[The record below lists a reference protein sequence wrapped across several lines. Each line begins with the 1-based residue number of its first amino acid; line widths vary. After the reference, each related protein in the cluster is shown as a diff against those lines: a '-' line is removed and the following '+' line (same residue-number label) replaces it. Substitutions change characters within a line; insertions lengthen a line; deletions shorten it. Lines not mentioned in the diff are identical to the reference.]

1 MGDGEEEEEAVVHLR
16 RRRYSARAGWLGG
29 NKYRKLFWA
38 GGGKGLVGWGST
50 RTNGEGLWED
60 RGGISDIQNRGR
72 EVARQAEASCYLR
85 REAGGG
91 MYNTERRRPF
101 SASEVEIFSKDVTH
115 RVQTSAKNFTKYR
128 GKEIAIKERLSIFVL
143 ALCLAYSSSISTLD
157 SQELTM

>member
-1 MGDGEEEEEAVVHLR
+1 MRLAPGEKEGRARSRFPQHTRERRERRARKAFEISFSISLKNDFAASGEDGGWGMGKR
-16 RRRYSARAGWLGG
+16 RRRRSCIYAAAATARELVGWEGINIGSCFGL
-29 NKYRKLFWA
+29 

-101 SASEVEIFSKDVTH
+101 SA
-115 RVQTSAKNFTKYR
+115 
-128 GKEIAIKERLSIFVL
+128 
-143 ALCLAYSSSISTLD
+143 
-157 SQELTM
+157 

>member
-16 RRRYSARAGWLGG
+16 RHRHSTRAGWLGG

-38 GGGKGLVGWGST
+38 GGGKGLIGWGST
-50 RTNGEGLWED
+50 RTNGEGLWKD

-101 SASEVEIFSKDVTH
+101 SA
-115 RVQTSAKNFTKYR
+115 
-128 GKEIAIKERLSIFVL
+128 
-143 ALCLAYSSSISTLD
+143 
-157 SQELTM
+157 